1 MGDGLLVAAG
11 FFVLVTLG
19 VLSWTLPERQE
30 VGVQSV
36 SYTPKK

>member
-11 FFVLVTLG
+11 FLVLVTLG
-19 VLSWTLPERQE
+19 VLSWTLPEPQK

-36 SYTPKK
+36 LYTAKK